1 MTMDLEST
9 KRNIREIKKNFEY
22 ILHHTKRLAE
32 RDGGILFFDKKKL
45 DELFSYI
52 EQQPE
57 VFGLSIIFEYT
68 KKARFSY
75 IYSSELTNITPI
87 GGSHFSKID
96 WALINDEFSIILKI
110 EYNEILHQNMYME
123 PIRKSEMFEIGW
135 FKNFNQL
142 I

>member
-1 MTMDLEST
+1 MALES
-9 KRNIREIKKNFEY
+9 KQDIQEIKKNFEY

-57 VFGLSIIFEYT
+57 VFGLSMIFEYT

-87 GGSHFSKID
+87 GRSHFSKID
-96 WALINDEFSIILKI
+96 WALLNDEFSIILKI